1 MSTHAVRHLPV
12 PQYENLSMSKIL
24 DYLSQ
29 YEAMHQHLPSEEH
42 EIAKLPRNWVIN
54 VGATVVGQPFIG
66 WCAERVLKRNREMAK
81 NNNLLIRMEPKLAEA
96 F

>member
-1 MSTHAVRHLPV
+1 M
-12 PQYENLSMSKIL
+12 
-24 DYLSQ
+24 
-29 YEAMHQHLPSEEH
+29 
-42 EIAKLPRNWVIN
+42 PRSWVIN